1 MQLVYLMYVG
11 PLESG
16 ERGGKLEL
24 ILLLKNKR
32 FWYVR
37 VRRAFQMNK
46 NKEAWWGAFILPPYS
61 SEMLFWLGHK
71 GIEDNWV
78 EFRKSLL

>member
-37 VRRAFQMNK
+37 VRRAFQINK
-46 NKEAWWGAFILPPYS
+46 KRRHDEGLSSCLLIHRECSSDSAIKALKIIEWKET
-61 SEMLFWLGHK
+61 
-71 GIEDNWV
+71 D
-78 EFRKSLL
+78 